1 MNNLLLKIENLEA
14 SINNKKI
21 LKKFNLEIKENEI
34 HVIMGPNGSGK
45 STLSKILAGHP
56 AYEIKNGTI
65 DQSKQSL

>member
-34 HVIMGPNGSGK
+34 RSHKRARVRVNMIGLNK
-45 STLSKILAGHP
+45 
-56 AYEIKNGTI
+56 
-65 DQSKQSL
+65 